1 MSPGWCC
8 CQEASLSQTIL
19 LHRKTMFAPI
29 TDTIAAI
36 ATPPGTGGIGIVRV
50 SGPEALPLACR
61 LFHKKG
67 QEDPVRPETLVSHH
81 LTLGHIRDPRSGE
94 ILDEALVVVMRAPR
108 SFTGEDVVEFQAHG
122 GPFLLRTLLALILD
136 QGARLAE
143 PGEFTRRA
151 FLAGRMDLTQAEG
164 VMDLI
169 EARTAAARKMGSAL
183 LRGEL
188 GSEVRRLRES
198 LLSLATRMAAEI
210 DFPEDV
216 GELVD
221 PAAMLRDLEDVY
233 LPTLS
238 RWIRRGEDGMRLRE
252 GLRLVIAGVPNVG
265 KSSLMN
271 RLLEQE
277 RSIVTDIPG
286 TTRDLVEESLH
297 LAGLPFVLTDTAGI
311 RESGDPVENMGIER
325 ARAKIREADRVLLV
339 LDATKGADAPS
350 CLLEA
355 EIRPCPYV
363 VVFNKKDLVEDAE
376 ALVLPPSWQPEARV
390 AVCARTGEGMD
401 ALKKILCDLAAPPT
415 MEHAALPNLR
425 HKQAFEETCAA
436 LSRVRAGLEAGDFW
450 DLLAVDLDTA
460 IRELGRVLGE
470 HPEPDLLD
478 RIFSD
483 FCIGK

>member
-1 MSPGWCC
+1 
-8 CQEASLSQTIL
+8 
-19 LHRKTMFAPI
+19 MFPQD

-36 ATPPGTGGIGIVRV
+36 ATPPGAGGIGIVRI
-50 SGPEALPLACR
+50 SGPRAFFQACALFRKGKALKPL
-61 LFHKKG
+61 
-67 QEDPVRPETLVSHH
+67 RPEELVSHR
-81 LTLGHIRDPRSGE
+81 LTLGGLQNPDTGE
-94 ILDEALVVVMRAPR
+94 VVDEVLLVAMRAPR
-108 SFTGEDVVEFQAHG
+108 SFTGEDVVEIQAHG
-122 GPFLLRTLLALILD
+122 GPYLLRSILALVLG

-169 EARTAAARKMGSAL
+169 AARTDAARKMGSAL

-188 GSEVRRLRES
+188 GKAVRRMRES
-198 LLSLATRMAAEI
+198 LLDLATRMAAEI

-221 PAAMLRDLEDVY
+221 SGDMRAQIHKACLPELR
-233 LPTLS
+233 
-238 RWIRRGEDGMRLRE
+238 RWIRMGEEGIRLRE
-252 GLRLVIAGVPNVG
+252 GLRLVIAGPPNVG

-271 RLLEQE
+271 RLLAQE

-286 TTRDLVEESLH
+286 TTRDLVEESLN

-311 RESGDPVENMGIER
+311 REASDPVEALGIER
-325 ARAKIREADRVLLV
+325 ARARIREADRVLLV
-339 LDATKGADAPS
+339 LDASRGADAES

-355 EIRPCPYV
+355 EIRETPYV
-363 VVFNKKDLVEDAE
+363 VVLNKKDLVEDAA
-376 ALVLPPSWQPEARV
+376 ALVLPASWRPEARV
-390 AVCARTGEGMD
+390 ALCAKTGEGLEM
-401 ALKKILCDLAAPPT
+401 LKKVLTDLATVAET
-415 MEHAALPNLR
+415 GHAALPNLR
-425 HKQAFEETCAA
+425 HKEAFERAEEA
-436 LSRVRAGLEAGDFW
+436 LLRVDEGLENGHFW
-450 DLLAVDLDTA
+450 DLLAVDLDAA

-470 HPEPDLLD
+470 NPEPDLLD